1 MDTLLSMKNP
11 PITDPHR
18 ETRRLVL
25 SFTKKGYG
33 PREIANLLDISTQ
46 RVYQH
51 LRALRE
57 SGDLKEAS

>member
-1 MDTLLSMKNP
+1 MDTPLSMKKSSVA
-11 PITDPHR
+11 DPHR

-25 SFTKKGYG
+25 SFTKKGYA

>member
-1 MDTLLSMKNP
+1 MKKP
-11 PITDPHR
+11 AISDPQR
-18 ETRRLVL
+18 ETRKYVL
-25 SFTKKGYG
+25 SFTKKGYR